1 MMIRPD
7 EKAEADIKEI
17 GMRAWQEP
25 RQCMQARLQRKASK
39 KLSFQ
44 WYKIYMSEF
53 QTVVSKKRQSAKDG
67 PMRGPNRTH

>member
-1 MMIRPD
+1 MVRSD
-7 EKAEADIKEI
+7 EKAEAEADIREI
-17 GMRAWQEP
+17 GMH
-25 RQCMQARLQRKASK
+25 ARRGRGNASRKDFKKDLK

-53 QTVVSKKRQSAKDG
+53 QTVVSKKRQFAKDG